1 MISALPDDLKE
12 SLMSADQHTSSE
24 AAYADAVTALATA
37 LDELGARIYR
47 DVHVDSSYIDLPEG
61 SKLTD
66 TLTEFSAYTDECL
79 TVLDNP
85 VVVRALAAART
96 QQQAAPLR
104 R

>member
-1 MISALPDDLKE
+1 MISALPLDLKE
-12 SLMSADQHTSSE
+12 RPMSVETPTGTD
-24 AAYADAVTALATA
+24 AAYADAVTVLATA

-47 DVHVDSSYIDLPEG
+47 DVHVESSYLHLPED

-85 VVVRALAAART
+85 IVVRALAAARI
-96 QQQAAPLR
+96 QQQKA
-104 R
+104 

>member
-12 SLMSADQHTSSE
+12 SLMSADEQTSTE

-47 DVHVDSSYIDLPEG
+47 DVHVESSYIDLPEG

-66 TLTEFSAYTDECL
+66 TLNEFSAYTDECL
-79 TVLDNP
+79 TVLDSP
-85 VVVRALAAART
+85 VVVRALAAARHRRP
-96 QQQAAPLR
+96 AAQLR
-104 R
+104 H

>member
-1 MISALPDDLKE
+1 
-12 SLMSADQHTSSE
+12 MSADTPTGTD
-24 AAYADAVTALATA
+24 AAYADAVTVLATA

-47 DVHVDSSYIDLPEG
+47 DVHVESSYLHLPED

-85 VVVRALAAART
+85 IVVRALAAART
-96 QQQAAPLR
+96 QQQKA
-104 R
+104 